1 VGKTSGKST
10 SKFNF
15 GEIESLT
22 TLSNPICYSSQT
34 ELRSAVVSSLASDES
49 SDNVDV
55 QFSST
60 EAKQRADLRTNTL
73 RLNRSARLAIALISD
88 FCDVLGLNATR
99 AVLSHETGLSFD
111 EVTYISQSELAS
123 SVGEAHSGDKSPSSI
138 LVRLVSSVSN
148 DVVIG
153 DKGTSSSSKSGISN
167 TVSSIKHG
175 RGISNVLGLGPSVNR
190 LVLSALDTSE
200 ERSGISDS
208 LSSSGIKSPNA
219 LSDAEDRSPVAPAHF
234 PSTLSRGGAAIQ
246 TVVPSL
252 ADTVRPSSSRGKF
265 SQTGRAQSLSLTS
278 ILEKDSPQ
286 KQREIGEEDDD
297 DDYVQPSVRVGGRT
311 TYNEG
316 GVIRTSNNN
325 EDDEEE
331 GDDVAE
337 VNLSGDDR

>member
-1 VGKTSGKST
+1 LT
-10 SKFNF
+10 F
-15 GEIESLT
+15 LT
-22 TLSNPICYSSQT
+22 TSQT

-49 SDNVDV
+49 SETIDV
-55 QFSST
+55 RFSST

-73 RLNRSARLAIALISD
+73 RSDRSARLALALISD
-88 FCDVLGLNATR
+88 FCDALGLNATR

-123 SVGEAHSGDKSPSSI
+123 SVGEAHSADKTSSSI
-138 LVRLVSSVSN
+138 LVRLVTSVSN

-153 DKGTSSSSKSGISN
+153 DRGTGSSSKSGISN
-167 TVSSIKHG
+167 NVSSIKHG

-190 LVLSALDTSE
+190 LVLSTLDTSNE

-219 LSDAEDRSPVAPAHF
+219 LSDAEDRSPIAPAHF
-234 PSTLSRGGAAIQ
+234 PSSLSRGGAAIQ

-286 KQREIGEEDDD
+286 KQREIGEEEFDDD
-297 DDYVQPSVRVGGRT
+297 DDDDFVQPSVRVGGRT
-311 TYNEG
+311 TYNKG
-316 GVIRTSNNN
+316 GVVRIRNNN
-325 EDDEEE
+325 DNNEVE

>member
-1 VGKTSGKST
+1 M
-10 SKFNF
+10 
-15 GEIESLT
+15 
-22 TLSNPICYSSQT
+22 
-34 ELRSAVVSSLASDES
+34 
-49 SDNVDV
+49 
-55 QFSST
+55 
-60 EAKQRADLRTNTL
+60 
-73 RLNRSARLAIALISD
+73 NRSARLAIALISD

-111 EVTYISQSELAS
+111 EVTYISQFELAS

-190 LVLSALDTSE
+190 LVLSALDTSNE
-200 ERSGISDS
+200 ERSDS

-265 SQTGRAQSLSLTS
+265 SQTGRVQSLSLTS

-297 DDYVQPSVRVGGRT
+297 DYVQASVRVGGRT

>member
-1 VGKTSGKST
+1 M
-10 SKFNF
+10 
-15 GEIESLT
+15 
-22 TLSNPICYSSQT
+22 
-34 ELRSAVVSSLASDES
+34 D
-49 SDNVDV
+49 
-55 QFSST
+55 
-60 EAKQRADLRTNTL
+60 
-73 RLNRSARLAIALISD
+73 RSARLALALISD
-88 FCDVLGLNATR
+88 FCDALGLNATR

-123 SVGEAHSGDKSPSSI
+123 SVGEAHSADKTSSPSSI

-153 DKGTSSSSKSGISN
+153 DRGTGSSSKSGISN
-167 TVSSIKHG
+167 NVSSIKHG

-190 LVLSALDTSE
+190 FVLSTLDTSNE

-219 LSDAEDRSPVAPAHF
+219 LSDAEDRSPAAPAHF
-234 PSTLSRGGAAIQ
+234 PSSLSRGGAAIQ

-286 KQREIGEEDDD
+286 KQREIGEEEFDDD
-297 DDYVQPSVRVGGRT
+297 DDDDDFVQPSVRVGGRT
-311 TYNEG
+311 TYNKG
-316 GVIRTSNNN
+316 GVVRIRNNN
-325 EDDEEE
+325 EYDEVE

>member
-1 VGKTSGKST
+1 MT
-10 SKFNF
+10 SKFNYLIF
-15 GEIESLT
+15 NLN
-22 TLSNPICYSSQT
+22 LICYSSQT
-34 ELRSAVVSSLASDES
+34 ELRSAVVSSLATDES
-49 SDNVDV
+49 SENIDV

-190 LVLSALDTSE
+190 LVLLSALDTSNE

-316 GVIRTSNNN
+316 RVMRTSNNN
-325 EDDEEE
+325 EDDEDE
-331 GDDVAE
+331 GDAVAE